1 MFNSIFSGSA
11 WSSIAIIDE
20 PLPVRAIVGE
30 TVTLPCAVDG
40 LPSKDKNS
48 VQWLKGSTAKGYFAL
63 GFPPLGIDR
72 FTQKAGDNKGKNKF
86 L

>member
-1 MFNSIFSGSA
+1 M
-11 WSSIAIIDE
+11 
-20 PLPVRAIVGE
+20 RAIVGE

-63 GFPPLGIDR
+63 GFPPLGIER
-72 FTQKAGDNKGKNKF
+72 FTQKAGDNKGKLIHF
-86 L
+86 LQFKTLTPLKLSGSEGAT